1 MRANDAEAAQPDSV
15 RGKTVNLRRWAACS
29 AILALLGV
37 AALLQARVD
46 RHAPERNELAGIL
59 YVPSGAF
66 VKQTALGFDQAWADL
81 LWIRT
86 IGYYADQSTRE
97 GKFTYLY
104 HMLDIVTTL
113 DPRWL
118 YPYLF
123 GGVTLSLDLDRPD
136 LANKLLRKAI
146 PEHPD
151 VWKIPFLIGFNAYFG
166 LGDARTAARFIDKAS
181 KLPGAPVYLKGFA
194 SRLYVKGGSTERA
207 LQFLQEVINQTEDPA
222 LRERLVERYRQIQLG
237 TLDGPYKNTQEGEAL

>member
-1 MRANDAEAAQPDSV
+1 M
-15 RGKTVNLRRWAACS
+15 NLRRWVASS

-46 RHAPERNELAGIL
+46 RHAPDGNDLAGVL
-59 YVPSGAF
+59 YIPSSAF

-81 LWIRT
+81 LWVRT

-146 PEHPD
+146 PAHPL

-166 LGDARTAARFIDKAS
+166 MGDAGTAARYIEQAS
-181 KLPGAPVYLKGFA
+181 RLPGSPAYLAGFA
-194 SRLYVKGGSTERA
+194 SRLYAKGGNRESA
-207 LQFLQEVINQTEDPA
+207 LRILREVIEQTEDPA
-222 LRERLVERYRQIQLG
+222 LRERLITRYRKIHS
-237 TLDGPYKNTQEGEAL
+237 EGFEGSLKEPPGGELR

>member
-1 MRANDAEAAQPDSV
+1 M
-15 RGKTVNLRRWAACS
+15 NLRRWVACS

-46 RHAPERNELAGIL
+46 RHAPHRNELAGIL
-59 YVPSGAF
+59 YIPSGAF

-86 IGYYADQSTRE
+86 IGYYADEMTLE

-104 HMLDIVTTL
+104 HMLDIITTL

-123 GGVTLSLDLDRPD
+123 GGITLSLDLGRPD

-146 PEHPD
+146 PAHPI

-166 LGDARTAARFIDKAS
+166 MGEAGTAARYIEQAS
-181 KLPGAPVYLKGFA
+181 RLPGAPTYLAGFA
-194 SRLYVKGGSTERA
+194 SRLYAKGGSRENA
-207 LQFLQEVINQTEDPA
+207 LRILREVIEQTEDPV
-222 LRERLVERYRQIQLG
+222 LRKRLIKRYRQIRSGAFEGSLNE
-237 TLDGPYKNTQEGEAL
+237 PRKGEAQ